1 MSGSLPAW
9 KPIAGVLGAFI
20 LVVTALTAWTKGTDW
35 IGNTFLATDDEVTF
49 AVDEHR
55 RFTDPQIIEL
65 VVNQN
70 VLTKGQAVIVWQ
82 GSRDALERNE
92 DRLFQLGRELTVD
105 PSNPV
110 MLKRKRTL
118 KRNISDGEDEVR
130 RTHCAV
136 LTLNG
141 ERC

>member
-1 MSGSLPAW
+1 MTVGLTW
-9 KPIAGVLGAFI
+9 KPIAVTLGAFI
-20 LVVTALTAWTKGTDW
+20 LVISALTAWTKGQIW
-35 IGNTFLATDDEVTF
+35 IGETFIATDDEVAF

-70 VLTKGQAVIVWQ
+70 VFTKGQATIVWQ

-92 DRLFQLGRELTVD
+92 DRLFQLGRELMSD
-105 PSNPV
+105 PNNPV
-110 MLKRKRTL
+110 MVKRKRTL
-118 KRNISDGEDEVR
+118 LRNISDGEDEVR

-136 LTLNG
+136 LTLDG
-141 ERC
+141 QRC